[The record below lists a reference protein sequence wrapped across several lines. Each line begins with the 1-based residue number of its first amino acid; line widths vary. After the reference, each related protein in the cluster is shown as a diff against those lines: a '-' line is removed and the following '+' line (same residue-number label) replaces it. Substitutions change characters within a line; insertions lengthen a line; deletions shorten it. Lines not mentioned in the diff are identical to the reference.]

1 MAIIYDYYRIFYYV
15 AKSKSFTRAA
25 KLLMS
30 NQPNITRAMNKLE
43 QELDCKLFV
52 RSNRGVTLTPE
63 GKKLFE
69 HVKIAQEQLEA
80 GEDEII
86 HGRNLES
93 GFVSIGSSE
102 IALHILL
109 LPVLREYRRK
119 HPHVHIQVTNQTT
132 PQAIEALKRG
142 LVDMAVVTH
151 PDILPKPYKV
161 QPIKAIQEILVAGNN
176 YSELKGRNVSL
187 RQLVDYPFISHGRD
201 TRTYE
206 FMNNIFAECNLTF
219 RSDIEVATTDQILPM
234 VQYEL
239 GLGFLPDSFCK
250 DAIYRGEVFQVQL
263 EERIPKRYI
272 CLIQDESR
280 TMSIAA
286 KELIQMLKSNV
297 KHENEVTE

>member
-1 MAIIYDYYRIFYYV
+1 MAIVYDYYRIFYYV
-15 AKSKSFTRAA
+15 AKSRSFTQAA

-86 HGRNLES
+86 HGRDLES
-93 GFVSIGSSE
+93 GFISIGSSE
-102 IALHILL
+102 IALHSLL

-119 HPHVHIQVTNQTT
+119 HPQVHIRVTNQTT

-151 PDILPKPYKV
+151 PDILPRPYKV
-161 QPIKAIQEILVAGNN
+161 QPIKEIQEILVAGNH
-176 YSELKGRNVSL
+176 YSELKNKKVSL
-187 RQLVDYPFISHGRD
+187 RQLGDYPFISLGG
-201 TRTYE
+201 RTYD
-206 FMNNIFAECNLTF
+206 FFSNMFAEHNLMF
-219 RSDIEVATTDQILPM
+219 RSDIEVATADQILPM
-234 VQYEL
+234 VRYEL
-239 GLGFLPDSFCK
+239 GLGFLPDNFCE
-250 DAIYRGEVFQVQL
+250 DAICRGEIFQVQL
-263 EERIPKRYI
+263 EEVIPKRYI

-286 KELIQMLKSNV
+286 KELVQMLKYNSEQGREA
-297 KHENEVTE
+297 K